1 MLFNSLSFLIFFPAV
16 FAVYFLVPAKYRY
29 LWLLAA
35 SYFFYMSWNWKYGFL
50 MLASTVTTYLSGIGL
65 EKLSADGVANAVKKK
80 RAVVALSFII
90 NLGILFVFKYLG
102 FFIGNVNSALKL
114 FGSSASLGVPD
125 LILPVGISFY
135 TFQAL
140 SYTADVYSGKV
151 AAEKNFFRYALF
163 VSFFPQLVAGP
174 IERSGRLL
182 KQIKEL
188 ENVKIWEPD
197 RISRGLTVMLW
208 GFFMKMVIA
217 DRICVFVN
225 NVFDNA
231 WTYDSTAL
239 VLGAVAFGLQIYCD
253 FASYSTIAVGCAQ
266 VFGVRLMENF
276 NTPYL
281 ASSVNDFWRRWHI
294 SLSEWFRDYL
304 YIPLGGNRKGGIR
317 RNLNVL
323 FVMLVSGLWHGA
335 GWNFVLWGGLHGL
348 YSVGENIFR
357 RVHGEIKPKT
367 FAGKAVKIA
376 FTFVLTDFAWIF
388 FRAESIGDAFTYIR
402 RMFTHIDPWAIGDGS
417 IVNYGLDTR
426 ELLILGAALALL
438 FAVDLIRYRR
448 GKRIDD
454 VLFKQGEWAR
464 RAVVIAI
471 LVAIVVFGAYG
482 ASFDPQAFIY
492 FQF

>member
-1 MLFNSLSFLIFFPAV
+1 
-16 FAVYFLVPAKYRY
+16 
-29 LWLLAA
+29 
-35 SYFFYMSWNWKYGFL
+35 
-50 MLASTVTTYLSGIGL
+50 
-65 EKLSADGVANAVKKK
+65 
-80 RAVVALSFII
+80 
-90 NLGILFVFKYLG
+90 
-102 FFIGNVNSALKL
+102 
-114 FGSSASLGVPD
+114 
-125 LILPVGISFY
+125 
-135 TFQAL
+135 
-140 SYTADVYSGKV
+140 
-151 AAEKNFFRYALF
+151 
-163 VSFFPQLVAGP
+163 
-174 IERSGRLL
+174 
-182 KQIKEL
+182 
-188 ENVKIWEPD
+188 
-197 RISRGLTVMLW
+197 
-208 GFFMKMVIA
+208 A

-464 RAVVIAI
+464 RAVVTAI